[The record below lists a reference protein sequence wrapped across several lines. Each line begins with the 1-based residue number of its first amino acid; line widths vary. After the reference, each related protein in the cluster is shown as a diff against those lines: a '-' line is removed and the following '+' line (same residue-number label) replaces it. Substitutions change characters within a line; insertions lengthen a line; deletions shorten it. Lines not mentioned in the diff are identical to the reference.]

1 MHDLPLITTISV
13 AFSLA
18 WLLGIVTQKMGLS
31 PIVGYLLAGILIG
44 PYTPGFVGDLHLAH
58 QLAEI
63 GVILLMF
70 GVGLHF
76 HLKDLLAVKSVAIPG
91 AMVQSVVATLVAMG
105 AFTFFEMSPT
115 SGAVIGMA
123 IAVAS
128 TVVLMRVLM
137 DADVL
142 NSTPG
147 HVAVGWLLV
156 EDMFTVVVLV
166 LLPVMGSSQG
176 DAEQAVPIWQALG
189 WAFLKLFALVAI
201 LWLVGSRV
209 IPWVLVQVARLRSRE
224 LFTLTVLVFSIAM
237 AAASYAFFGASMAL
251 GAFLAGMLVALSPA
265 SHQAAADALPLRD
278 SFAVLFFVS
287 VGMLFDPAFLVR
299 QPGLVL
305 VAMGIILLV
314 KPLTAMLIVGALGY
328 SVRTSL
334 TVAIGL
340 AQIGEFSFIL
350 SDVARKHELVPED
363 GHNLLV
369 AAAIL
374 SITINPILFRWL
386 TPIENWLRGRP
397 RLWKLLNHRAERK
410 AMAINQATS
419 ERMSESA
426 DGSSPGASDDAR
438 SRAIVIGFGPVG
450 RSVHQLL
457 KEAGV
462 PTVVI
467 DLNMETISALHVQ
480 QQDAIFGDASQEAI
494 LEQAG
499 MHRASHVILTIPN
512 PAARLAVITAARNLN
527 SKARIL
533 VRAHYLSEREDL
545 EEAGATAAVFEEN
558 EAAIALARLVLTTT
572 GAHRSLVD
580 AKIRDLR
587 LQLIR
592 DNMSNIRHLRVQT
605 AMVPWSR
612 VQRLSN
618 SSTRQEIMTHVARH
632 RHSRWPVVDSST
644 GAVQG
649 YLLAK
654 DLLSEAATN
663 DDWTHL
669 VRPLHRV
676 RPTDDIESTLSTM
689 QDQGIN
695 LCLVDTTGSPLGIIT
710 LEDLLEQVF
719 GRIDDE
725 DSPPPPT
732 LSLHDAVAAGGVVM
746 DLQSETLE
754 EAIRELA
761 DSIPNDQ
768 LPPDVHVAQWVLDRE
783 RIVSTDLG
791 VGVAVPHARCPWLAA
806 PILVVGRSLKGLHS
820 RRETTQPIRLVFLI
834 LTPSD
839 QPDVQLSMLSQLARL
854 VQNETTQQRLLE
866 ASSVTELL
874 EHLAMNA
881 EWSSADGRL

>member
-18 WLLGIVTQKMGLS
+18 WILGIVTQKIGLS

-44 PYTPGFVGDLHLAH
+44 PYTPGFVGDIHLAH

-76 HLKDLLAVKSVAIPG
+76 HLKDLLAVKAVAIPG
-91 AMVQSVVATLVAMG
+91 AIVQSAVATLVAMG
-105 AFTFFEMSPT
+105 AFTFFEMTPT
-115 SGAVIGMA
+115 AGAVIGMA
-123 IAVAS
+123 MAVAS

-137 DADVL
+137 DADAL

-176 DAEQAVPIWQALG
+176 ETEQAVPLWHALG
-189 WAFLKLFALVAI
+189 LAFLKLFALLAI

-224 LFTLTVLVFSIAM
+224 LFTLTVLVFSVAM

-287 VGMLFDPAFLVR
+287 VGMLFDPAFLIR
-299 QPGLVL
+299 QPGLVI
-305 VAMGIILLV
+305 VAMGIILII
-314 KPLTAMLIVGALGY
+314 KPLTALLIVGALGY
-328 SVRTSL
+328 SVRTAL

-350 SDVARKHELVPED
+350 SDVARKHQLVPED

-374 SITINPILFRWL
+374 SITINPVLFRWL
-386 TPIENWLRGRP
+386 TPLEDWLRSRP
-397 RLWKLLNHRAERK
+397 ALWRLLNYRAERK
-410 AMAINQATS
+410 ALTLNQTTRDRLAHS
-419 ERMSESA
+419 PDEPK
-426 DGSSPGASDDAR
+426 SS
-438 SRAIVIGFGPVG
+438 AIVVGFGPVG

-457 KEAGV
+457 REAGV
-462 PTVVI
+462 RSVVI
-467 DLNMETISALHVQ
+467 DLNMDTISSLHAEE
-480 QQDAIFGDASQEAI
+480 QDAIFGDASQEAI

-499 MHRASHVILTIPN
+499 MHRASHLILTIPD

-527 SKARIL
+527 AKAQIL
-533 VRAHYLSEREDL
+533 VRAHYLREREDL

-558 EAAIALARLVLTTT
+558 EAAIALARLVLTNT
-572 GAHRSLVD
+572 GAHRSQVE

-587 LQLIR
+587 LQMIR
-592 DNMSNIRHLRVQT
+592 DNMSNIRNVRVQA
-605 AMVPWSR
+605 AMVPWTRVRRLASNASR
-612 VQRLSN
+612 REVLNQVS
-618 SSTRQEIMTHVARH
+618 QH
-632 RHSRWPVVDSST
+632 RHSRWPVVESRS
-644 GAVQG
+644 GAVKG
-649 YLLAK
+649 YLLTK
-654 DLLSEAATN
+654 DLIGDATSN
-663 DDWTHL
+663 EDWAQL
-669 VRPLHRV
+669 VRPVHSV
-676 RPTDDIESTLSTM
+676 HPDDDIESTLTTM

-695 LCLVDTTGSPLGIIT
+695 LCVVESSGAPMGIIT
-710 LEDLLEQVF
+710 MEDILEQVF

-725 DSPPPPT
+725 DSPAAAPF
-732 LSLHDAVAAGGVVM
+732 SLGDAVAAGAVVL
-746 DLQSETLE
+746 DLNSQTLD

-761 DSIPNDQ
+761 ECIPREQVPADIQ
-768 LPPDVHVAQWVLDRE
+768 AAEWILHRE
-783 RIVSTDLG
+783 RVMATDLG
-791 VGVAVPHARCPWLAA
+791 VGVAVPHARCPWLSA
-806 PILVVGRSLKGLHS
+806 PILVVGRSLSGLEGIQDAS
-820 RRETTQPIRLVFLI
+820 QRIRLVFLI

-839 QPDVQLSMLSQLARL
+839 QPDLQLSILSQLAGL
-854 VQNETTQQRLLE
+854 VENDAAQQRLLDATSTTE
-866 ASSVTELL
+866 MLEILSSKAPLPIGL
-874 EHLAMNA
+874 
-881 EWSSADGRL
+881 S